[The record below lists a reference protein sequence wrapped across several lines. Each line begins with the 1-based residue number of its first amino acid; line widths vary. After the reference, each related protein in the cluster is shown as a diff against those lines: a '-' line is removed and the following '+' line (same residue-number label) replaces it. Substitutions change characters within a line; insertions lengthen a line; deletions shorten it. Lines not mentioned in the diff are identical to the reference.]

1 MIYTKHM
8 TLKALLY
15 ILAAGAI
22 AFFLYVLIDIRG
34 CCGDAPVEAPV
45 SGEAA
50 SQEVPLERSVVSLH
64 FGDLMLGRGVGR
76 SIGRGV
82 DPFSAIKGFI
92 NEGGY
97 DLVVANLEGPFT
109 ESLECQIKPYSFRFD
124 PEHVRLITSAGIN
137 ALSLANNHSNDCFRQ
152 GIEDTRRIL
161 EGSGVAA
168 FGDDSSSIGMERAV
182 WTDASTRTT
191 LLGFDMTLG
200 LQSAHDMG
208 ERVEEAHRE
217 GLRTVVHIHW
227 GNEYEPLPNSV
238 QRETARMLV
247 EKGADLII
255 GHHPHVIEPVE
266 MVQGTAVFY
275 SLGNFVFDQD
285 TVETQTGYAVE
296 EQVLLSGEGE
306 LLRERYVIHPY
317 RILSHV
323 PTLLEGEERS
333 RVCERVLSLID
344 ESLLDS
350 ECSFVKAHY

>member
-1 MIYTKHM
+1 M

-15 ILAAGAI
+15 ILAAGAV

-34 CCGDAPVEAPV
+34 CCGDGLVEAPITEEGTTQGAP
-45 SGEAA
+45 SEK
-50 SQEVPLERSVVSLH
+50 SVTSLH
-64 FGDLMLGRGVGR
+64 YGDLMLGRGVGR
-76 SIGRGV
+76 SIEKGV
-82 DPFSAIKGFI
+82 DPFSNIKNFI
-92 NEGGY
+92 NEGEY

-109 ESLECQIKPYSFRFD
+109 ESLECQIKPYSFRFE

-137 ALSLANNHSNDCFRQ
+137 ALSLANNHSNDCFRR

-161 EGSGVAA
+161 EESGISA

-182 WTDASTRTT
+182 WTDVSTETT

-200 LQSAHDMG
+200 LQSAHDIG
-208 ERVEEAHRE
+208 KRVEETHQE

-227 GNEYEPLPNSV
+227 GNEYEPLPNNA
-238 QRETARMLV
+238 QRETARLLV

-266 MVQGTAVFY
+266 IVQGTAVFY

-306 LLRERYVIHPY
+306 SLRERYVIHPY

-323 PTLLEGEERS
+323 PTLLEGGERT

-344 ESLLDS
+344 EKLLDS
-350 ECSFVKAHY
+350 ECSFVKARH